1 MKFSGIQLVSLQDYP
16 TLLSTIVWTQ
26 GCNKKCW
33 WCSNPEM
40 IPLRTKKTQISGEEV
55 IRMIKEKNEN
65 QIWVESIV
73 ICGGEP
79 TIQKGLVNF
88 LYKIREELPYLK
100 IKIDTNGTKPDV
112 LKELIKR
119 DLLDYIAMDI
129 KVDELKNTEYLESV
143 KLVNKFAEEKD
154 GEFRWTVHPKALEKL
169 NEVKEIFKNS
179 KNIYLQKFSRKMKLY
194 KDNKKMKSYTILE
207 LEEAKKI
214 LEEGV
219 KNVQKRF

>member
-40 IPLRTKKTQISGEEV
+40 IPLKTKKPQISEEEV

-73 ICGGEP
+73 VCGGEP

-100 IKIDTNGTKPDV
+100 IKIDTNGTNPNV
-112 LKELIKR
+112 LEKLIKR

-129 KVDELKNTEYLESV
+129 KVDELKNIKYLESV
-143 KLVNKFAEEKD
+143 KLVKKFTEEKD

-169 NEVKEIFKNS
+169 NEIKEIFKNS

-194 KDNKKMKSYTILE
+194 RDNKKLKSYTILE
-207 LEEAKKI
+207 LEEVKKI